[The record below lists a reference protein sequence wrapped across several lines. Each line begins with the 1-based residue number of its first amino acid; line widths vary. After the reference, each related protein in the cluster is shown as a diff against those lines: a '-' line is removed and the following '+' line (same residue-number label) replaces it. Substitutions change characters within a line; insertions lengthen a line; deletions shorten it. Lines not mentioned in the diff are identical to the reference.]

1 MTTAAIVGSG
11 PNGLAAAIRL
21 AQAGVSVTVYEAN
34 DRIGGGA
41 LTSELTVP
49 GLLHDDCSTALPAAV
64 ASPFFQSLN
73 LQRHGLQWRHAPIEL
88 AHPLLGQ
95 QTATLYR
102 DIDETAASLGED
114 GSRWRR
120 LLGPLAAHPDALT
133 ATSFAPLVSWP
144 RHPLLLARLGLRAL
158 APATMTARYF
168 RTPQAAALFGG
179 IAAHA
184 FMPLNSLVSSSVG
197 IMLGALAHAHGWPM
211 AQGGAG
217 ALTAALATEL
227 LSLGGRIETSMR
239 VTRTRDLGADIVI
252 LTVPPAVAL
261 PLIGDVPHQ
270 VGRAWRRFKHG
281 PAAYKIDL
289 AVEGEVPW
297 LDEES
302 RRAGVVHVGGTTAE
316 MREAE
321 GEISRG
327 RMPERPFILT
337 AQPHATDPSR
347 RVGNLVPFWLY
358 AHVPHGWQGDETERI
373 LARVEQFA
381 PGLRE
386 RVVGMNVRGPAAL
399 EAHNAAYVGGDITGG
414 ATSLRQLAMRPR
426 LGALGY
432 RTGVSGVYLG
442 GASTSPAA
450 GVHGMSGVRAA
461 ECALKDWAR

>member
-21 AQAGVSVTVYEAN
+21 AQAGVSVTVYEAS

-41 LTSELTVP
+41 LTSELTIP

-64 ASPFFQSLN
+64 ASPFFQSLG
-73 LQRHGLQWRHAPIEL
+73 LERHGLQWRHAPIEL

-95 QTATLYR
+95 RTATLYR
-102 DIDETAASLGED
+102 SIDETAAALGED
-114 GSRWRR
+114 GGRWRR
-120 LLGPLAAHPDALT
+120 LFEPLSSRPDALA
-133 ATSFAPLVSWP
+133 ATSFAPLVSVP
-144 RHPLLLARLGLRAL
+144 RHPVMLARLGMRAL
-158 APATMTARYF
+158 PPATLMGRYF

-184 FMPLNSLVSSSVG
+184 FMPLTSLVSSSVG
-197 IMLGALAHAHGWPM
+197 VMLGSLAHAHGWPM

-227 LSLGGRIETSMR
+227 RALGGRIETSTP
-239 VTRTRDLGADIVI
+239 VSHTRDLGADVVI

-261 PLIGDVPHQ
+261 PLIGDVPHR
-270 VGRAWRRFKHG
+270 VGRAWRRFRPG

-289 AVEGEVPW
+289 AVDGGVPW
-297 LDEES
+297 RDEES
-302 RRAGVVHVGGTTAE
+302 RRAGVVHVGGTMAE
-316 MREAE
+316 MRAAE
-321 GEISRG
+321 GDMSRG

-337 AQPHATDPSR
+337 AQPHTTDPSR
-347 RVGNLVPFWLY
+347 RVGNVVPFWVY
-358 AHVPHGWQGDETERI
+358 AHVPHAWGGDETDRI
-373 LARVEQFA
+373 LSRVEQFA

-386 RVVGMNVRGPAAL
+386 RIVGMHVRGPAAL

-414 ATSLRQLAMRPR
+414 ATSLRQVLARPR
-426 LGALGY
+426 LGAFGY
-432 RTGVSGVYLG
+432 RTGVAGVYLG

-450 GVHGMSGVRAA
+450 GVHGMSGVQAA
-461 ECALKDWAR
+461 ECALKDLGR